1 MPGIQDSYAARIGN
15 FDRVRQQNQ
24 TRGCPENIP
33 LRPGR
38 DAAIPMQ
45 GDFDRSLTDVR
56 NGNPARPLC
65 GTPQVVSGRTV
76 AKTLVGITAVL
87 VVGGVVAGTIYNSP
101 SHAETALSPHRPD
114 MPPTPQ
120 PLIMASTSASTD
132 NETVVGVCRR
142 VIGEFS
148 KLSRVSTDSV
158 TLAELDAIKAKTAKI
173 VCLAQNMVLDE
184 TISSSEL
191 NRAAQCSGVDLRK
204 NKVQVMISSLEAK
217 KSALLEEGAISI
229 DMANNILTTN
239 AQVRAINGRIAV
251 LQAISNDLHNA
262 TVTLNAKILQNIG

>member
-1 MPGIQDSYAARIGN
+1 
-15 FDRVRQQNQ
+15 
-24 TRGCPENIP
+24 
-33 LRPGR
+33 
-38 DAAIPMQ
+38 
-45 GDFDRSLTDVR
+45 
-56 NGNPARPLC
+56 
-65 GTPQVVSGRTV
+65 
-76 AKTLVGITAVL
+76 
-87 VVGGVVAGTIYNSP
+87 
-101 SHAETALSPHRPD
+101 
-114 MPPTPQ
+114 
-120 PLIMASTSASTD
+120 
-132 NETVVGVCRR
+132 
-142 VIGEFS
+142 
-148 KLSRVSTDSV
+148 
-158 TLAELDAIKAKTAKI
+158 
-173 VCLAQNMVLDE
+173 MVLDE